1 MKKFLKD
8 NLQKIIFIGVVVL
21 VFGVFMLSLTLGG
34 NSNENPTN
42 SQDEVNNQEK
52 PDDSNNEEKPEDTTD
67 NKETEKFKSP
77 CFETDTFSIVRCF
90 YDVNA
95 DKETQEMGLIE
106 FGNKY
111 FISKGVSYSLDGET
125 SFDVYSTMSGSVV
138 DVSESNVYGVS
149 ITVDHGNGIQTE
161 YVGLSESKVSKGN
174 LVNQGDLIGV
184 SGSAEYD
191 VEAKN
196 HVHFKVSINGEYCN
210 PLEVIGKSIEDL
222 VNEE

>member
-1 MKKFLKD
+1 
-8 NLQKIIFIGVVVL
+8 
-21 VFGVFMLSLTLGG
+21 MLSLTLGG

-67 NKETEKFKSP
+67 NKETEKCKSP
-77 CFETDTFSIVRCF
+77 CFETDTFSIFRCF
-90 YDVNA
+90 YDLNA